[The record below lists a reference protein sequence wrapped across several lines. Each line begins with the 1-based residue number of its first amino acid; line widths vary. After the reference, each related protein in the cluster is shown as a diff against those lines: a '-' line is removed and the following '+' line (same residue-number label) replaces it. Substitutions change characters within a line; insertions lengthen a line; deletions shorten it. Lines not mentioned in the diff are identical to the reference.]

1 MSNPSC
7 MLKINLSSLLTIDLF
22 IRLFRG
28 KDETAMKNR
37 LADSEWII
45 LKALWGKPP
54 QTMKQIVQSIQKDQ
68 PEVDW
73 GYKTYHTY
81 LRNMCAKGLLL
92 SEERNLKDKLYST
105 MISRDEAIRA
115 ESENILSRRSYF
127 GSVGRLVMMMAED
140 GQLTVK
146 EEQELIR
153 LAQKLERETED
164 D

>member
-1 MSNPSC
+1 
-7 MLKINLSSLLTIDLF
+7 
-22 IRLFRG
+22 
-28 KDETAMKNR
+28 MKNR

-81 LRNMCAKGLLL
+81 LRNMCTKGLLR

>member
-1 MSNPSC
+1 
-7 MLKINLSSLLTIDLF
+7 
-22 IRLFRG
+22 
-28 KDETAMKNR
+28 MKNR

-54 QTMKQIVQSIQKDQ
+54 QTMKQIVQSIRQEQ

-81 LRNMCAKGLLL
+81 LRNMCTKNLLFA
-92 SEERNLKDKLYST
+92 EERNLKDKLYSPL
-105 MISRDEAIRA
+105 ISQEEALRA
-115 ESENILSRRSYF
+115 ESENLLSRRSYF

-140 GQLTVK
+140 GQLTGK
-146 EEQELIR
+146 EQKELIH
-153 LAQKLERETED
+153 LAQKLERESENED